1 MLYRTPHRE
10 KPCPKQYL
18 ALYGIITGLLLRR
31 EALVLLLGIVV

>member
-1 MLYRTPHRE
+1 MLYRSFHGK

-18 ALYGIITGLLLRR
+18 ALHGIITGLLLRR